1 MHYGLNPIAVV
12 STLLQA
18 RAYGAL
24 EYGVLESRALES
36 RALEDSA
43 AGNSPTIV
51 SCLQLLL
58 MPAFQHFNHVIER

>member
-24 EYGVLESRALES
+24 EYGVLES